1 MNAKLTTSFAR
12 RGLVAEYGMSW
23 ILPRLVGPA
32 RALDLL
38 LSGRV
43 VLGEEAAQLGIVNRA
58 VADEWVLEEALAYA
72 RMLAEYASPAS
83 MATIKRQVYSDLHGE
98 LDEALERANLL
109 MADSFAGPDVAEGVA
124 SFLERRPPRFA
135 ALG

>member
-1 MNAKLTTSFAR
+1 M
-12 RGLVAEYGMSW
+12 
-23 ILPRLVGPA
+23 
-32 RALDLL
+32 
-38 LSGRV
+38 
-43 VLGEEAAQLGIVNRA
+43 GEEAAALGMVNRV

-83 MATIKRQVYSDLHGE
+83 MATIKRQVYGDLTRD
-98 LDEALERANLL
+98 LDEALERANVL
-109 MADSFAGPDVAEGVA
+109 MGDSFTSPDLAEGVA